1 MVASQSPDKRHNNF
15 KKERKKGR
23 CRLTDAG
30 LRLLKKTIS
39 NQKETFNGIARRG
52 SVSRDTI
59 PKILDRSS
67 AAKWSSL
74 DRLFDALEMTLEDE
88 HWEEWQDKSSGLRP
102 SKAGKQQPKQAQAI
116 SLTTRA
122 QQVADLLW
130 TLNCDDQEGI
140 FKNRCKQMQQ
150 AHLFVVQA
158 PDLRIQKWLVK
169 RFLRQYHKP
178 QPYLLDIRGLGI
190 PSDFSKFWQ
199 ELKSLL
205 MRSNTSLTL
214 SNASPDA
221 ILQALCELAQT
232 KPVFIAV
239 FGLHRF
245 QETRDH
251 LLEKFWVPLTQK
263 FDAQT
268 ARSVKAKL
276 VVFLIEEPQTSLYKD
291 FQDACLLPPLTELS
305 GIEVQAWIQRPDVY
319 ELLTQIIGEASLE
332 RLVASDLPNW
342 HTQPVLV
349 LEDVCYAFNLENGIA
364 EVESYWELA
373 G

>member
-130 TLNCDDQEGI
+130 TLNCDEQEGR

-169 RFLRQYHKP
+169 RFMRQYHNA
-178 QPYLLDIRGLGI
+178 QPYPLNIRGLGI
-190 PSDFSKFWQ
+190 PSDFGKFWQ
-199 ELKSLL
+199 ELESRLKLP
-205 MRSNTSLTL
+205 
-214 SNASPDA
+214 NASSDA

-245 QETRDH
+245 QETRDK
-251 LLEKFWVPLTQK
+251 LLAEFWLPLTQK

-268 ARSVKAKL
+268 AKSIKSKL
-276 VVFLIEEPQTSLYKD
+276 VLFLIEEPQSNLFD
-291 FQDACLLPPLTELS
+291 GFQDACLLSPLTELS
-305 GIEVQAWIQRPDVY
+305 RTEIAAWIQLNDVY
-319 ELLTQIIGEASLE
+319 AMLSQMMGEESLE
-332 RLVASDLPNW
+332 RMVMSELPHW
-342 HTQPVLV
+342 QSQPVQA
-349 LEDVCYAFNLENGIA
+349 LEDVCYAFGLENGIA
-364 EVESYWELA
+364 EVEPYWELA

>member
-1 MVASQSPDKRHNNF
+1 MIKPQSPAKR
-15 KKERKKGR
+15 KGKR
-23 CRLTDAG
+23 CRLTDVG
-30 LRLLKKTIS
+30 LRKLEDAIAALEKSFQSNSDLANQCECDRGTIS
-39 NQKETFNGIARRG
+39 RIRNRKEPVLRLKLSQLFSALY
-52 SVSRDTI
+52 
-59 PKILDRSS
+59 LD
-67 AAKWSSL
+67 
-74 DRLFDALEMTLEDE
+74 LEDK
-88 HWEEWQDKSSGLRP
+88 HWEEWRGEAQSSRSRKIDNP
-102 SKAGKQQPKQAQAI
+102 QPKQ
-116 SLTTRA
+116 SELLSSPTRA

-245 QETRDH
+245 QETRDQ

-349 LEDVCYAFNLENGIA
+349 LEDVCYAFNLKYGIA